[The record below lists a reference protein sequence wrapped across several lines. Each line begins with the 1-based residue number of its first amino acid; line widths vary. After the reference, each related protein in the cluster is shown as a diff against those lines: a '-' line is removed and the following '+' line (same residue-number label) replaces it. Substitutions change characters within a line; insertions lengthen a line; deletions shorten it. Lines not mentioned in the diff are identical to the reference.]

1 MPLPRHPMPI
11 PRLPNS
17 ILNIKLRQNVNGN
30 SLTYSSRPGV
40 LQNSDR
46 KHEQSDIN
54 GEMAFQNYYTR
65 WHFIISENNLAILA
79 HRPKGARLPI
89 KPNVFE

>member
-54 GEMAFQNYYTR
+54 GEMAFQIDITFDYIVVLCL
-65 WHFIISENNLAILA
+65 FDE
-79 HRPKGARLPI
+79 
-89 KPNVFE
+89 